1 MTDRF
6 SYKGNR
12 RIICGLVLLISVF
25 GAAMVFSASKGFGD
39 NLELETSEH
48 MFVETVSMVF
58 GMAAAIACSYVTLVS
73 TSYVSYTK
81 QFFEAIKMPEILEKS
96 SFFACI
102 ESKYVI

>member
-39 NLELETSEH
+39 NLELETS
-48 MFVETVSMVF
+48 
-58 GMAAAIACSYVTLVS
+58 
-73 TSYVSYTK
+73 
-81 QFFEAIKMPEILEKS
+81 
-96 SFFACI
+96 
-102 ESKYVI
+102 